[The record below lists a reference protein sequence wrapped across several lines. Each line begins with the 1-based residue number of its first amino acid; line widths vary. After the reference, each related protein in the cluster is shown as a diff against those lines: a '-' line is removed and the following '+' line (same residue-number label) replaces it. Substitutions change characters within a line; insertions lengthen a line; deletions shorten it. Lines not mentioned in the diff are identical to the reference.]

1 MNNNVPYSYY
11 VARYY
16 LCKIV
21 NKLNR
26 FIQDKINCKCEIK
39 IFTMFNYIG
48 IKYELYSP
56 KYDYPFIV
64 NNILIIDYI
73 NLSIGKSKYAVVTYL
88 PCTKENVLNLI
99 ENAKDELLKEDL
111 LSMIY

>member
-11 VARYY
+11 VVRYY
-16 LCKIV
+16 LRKIV

-26 FIQDKINCKCEIK
+26 FVQDEIHCKCEIK

-56 KYDYPFIV
+56 KYDYPLIS

-73 NLSIGKSKYAVVTYL
+73 NLSIRKSKDACVTYL
-88 PCTKENVLNLI
+88 PCTKENLLSMI
-99 ENAKDELLKEDL
+99 ENAKEELIKEDL
-111 LSMIY
+111 CSMIY